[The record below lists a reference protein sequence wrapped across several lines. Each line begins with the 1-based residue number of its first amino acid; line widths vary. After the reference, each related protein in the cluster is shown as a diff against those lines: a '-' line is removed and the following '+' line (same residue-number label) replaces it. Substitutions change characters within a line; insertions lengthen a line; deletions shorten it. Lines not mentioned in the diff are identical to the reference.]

1 MLSNSSAAVTVRC
14 LGDFSVTVDGAPVER
29 WRAGKAR
36 NLFQFLMLNRDHV
49 VPRER
54 LYEILWPGCETDR
67 STSLKVAAHALRQ
80 ILGGCADGSP
90 VEIVYQD
97 VGYLLRCTGM
107 WVDTEEF
114 EAAVDAAREA
124 ERAGDTGAALA
135 AHHQA
140 VGLYQG
146 DFLNGETAGWV
157 DEQRQWARAMVLR
170 SLHHLRADAMLRD
183 DPRAV
188 VTWCRRILSV
198 DPFQEEAYQNLLV
211 VHGTLG
217 ELGQVRSWYDL
228 CVQRLRDGLDVAPT
242 GRTRQILDLALAG
255 RLRGRRASAPRPVV
269 DGRRGARNLQPLS
282 LTA

>member
-1 MLSNSSAAVTVRC
+1 MLPNPPAAVTVRF
-14 LGDFSVTVDGAPVER
+14 LGDFAVTVDGVPVER

-36 NLFQFLMLNRDHV
+36 NLFQFLVLNRGHV

-54 LYEILWPGCETDR
+54 LYEVLWPDSDTDR

-80 ILGGCADGSP
+80 ILGSCPGGTG

-97 VGYLLRCTGM
+97 VGYLLRCAEIC
-107 WVDTEEF
+107 VDAEEF

-124 ERAGDTGAALA
+124 ERTGDTGAALA
-135 AHHQA
+135 AHHRA
-140 VGLYQG
+140 ISLYQG
-146 DFLNGETAGWV
+146 DFLNGETADWV
-157 DEQRQWARAMVLR
+157 DEQRQWTRAMVLR

-198 DPFQEEAYQNLLV
+198 DPYQEEAYQNLLV
-211 VHGTLG
+211 VHGMLG

-228 CVQRLRDGLDVAPT
+228 CVQRLRDGLDVGPT
-242 GRTRQILDLALAG
+242 GRTRQIRDLALTG
-255 RLRGRRASAPRPVV
+255 RLRGRRASAPRPASP
-269 DGRRGARNLQPLS
+269 RRPAARGLQPLS